1 MKSGGE
7 RQAPGIRKRDN
18 GTAFMAQEILSTDPY
33 LARFNAAKA
42 ALPGAAQSWLS
53 ELREQAA
60 ARFRDLGF
68 PTQRRESW
76 KYTPLKALKDISFKP
91 AGETGQ
97 TASLDRVPSLLNET
111 GLNETGLN
119 EAGSPLRATLV
130 GGSFRADL
138 SALDGLPA
146 GATVEPLSALLE
158 REPAALEPWLGQI
171 ATDGD
176 QPLLALNTALFDD
189 GLVIRLGKN
198 VVLDS
203 PLELTFLGP
212 LSEEPTQLHPRLL
225 ILLDQGAQ
233 ATLLEHHFGYGETPV
248 FHNGVSEIALG
259 ENARLTHLKLQS
271 SPSGTFHFATTH
283 VRQERD
289 SRYESFALNHGAAL
303 SRLET
308 RVRLVGTGADCHL
321 NGAYLLRDRQHGDI
335 TTVIDHQVPHCT
347 SKEVIKGALDDRA
360 RGVFQGL
367 IRVAPDAQKT
377 DGRMLNKTLL
387 LSEKAEIDTKPE
399 LEIFADD
406 VQCAHGATTGE
417 IDHDAIFYLRSRGLP
432 EARARSLMVESF
444 LTETVEE
451 LSDESLRPLVLE
463 RIRDWLGTRQ
473 APVAQREGEPS
484 A

>member
-1 MKSGGE
+1 
-7 RQAPGIRKRDN
+7 
-18 GTAFMAQEILSTDPY
+18 MAQEILSTDPY

-60 ARFRDLGF
+60 ARFRELGF
-68 PTQRRESW
+68 PTQRHESW
-76 KYTPLKALKDISFKP
+76 KYTPLKALKDLTFKP

-97 TASLDRVPSLLNET
+97 TASLDRVPTLLTESD
-111 GLNETGLN
+111 
-119 EAGSPLRATLV
+119 SPLRATLV
-130 GGSFRADL
+130 GGVFRADL

-171 ATDGD
+171 ATDRD

-212 LSEEPTQLHPRLL
+212 LSEEPTQLHPRVL
-225 ILLDQGAQ
+225 ILLDQGAE
-233 ATLLEHHFGYGETPV
+233 ATLLEHHFGYGDAPV

-271 SPSGTFHFATTH
+271 APSGTFHFATTH

-289 SRYESFALNHGAAL
+289 SSYESFALNHGGAL

-308 RVRLVGTGADCHL
+308 RVKLIGTGADCHL

-367 IRVAPDAQKT
+367 IRVAPDAQKS

-463 RIRDWLGTRQ
+463 RIRDWLGTQ
-473 APVAQREGEPS
+473 GPQGEEQS